1 MKRYNENDIVV
12 IVKENDKNYGKQ
24 ARIINITYLVHFPVA
39 IYQVQFEDGS
49 KKDYFF
55 ADIWH
60 A

>member
-1 MKRYNENDIVV
+1 MKRYNENDIVI

-24 ARIINITYLVHFPVA
+24 AKIVHIAELTHFPVT
-39 IYQVQFEDGS
+39 IYQVQFENGN